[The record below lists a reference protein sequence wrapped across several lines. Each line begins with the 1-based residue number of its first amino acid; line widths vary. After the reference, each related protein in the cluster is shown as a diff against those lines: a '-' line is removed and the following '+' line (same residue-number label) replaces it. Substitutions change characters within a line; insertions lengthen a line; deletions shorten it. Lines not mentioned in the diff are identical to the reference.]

1 MECLRLWPTYVG
13 EKGRTLGKTYGIK
26 AWCYWEYPCGTHWE
40 LEGNML
46 GRKEKRKKSSPSPP
60 PPPTQNLKGKKSR
73 HLGCMLQPTHWLHLF
88 SVSKTIGHHF
98 WPRLMAGA

>member
-1 MECLRLWPTYVG
+1 MECLWLWPTYVG

-26 AWCYWEYPCGTHWE
+26 AWCYWEYPWGTHWE

-60 PPPTQNLKGKKSR
+60 PNPKLERKKIKAPWVHASAYPLAAFIFSFQNYWSPFL
-73 HLGCMLQPTHWLHLF
+73 
-88 SVSKTIGHHF
+88 
-98 WPRLMAGA
+98 A